1 MLLVLGAVAGLLC
14 SPIIGILVDIFGPV
28 LVLVP
33 SLVLEA
39 ISLVVWAYAH
49 TFEGLIASNLII
61 AVTGG
66 AVWGPGST
74 LLARLIDKEH
84 RQRAFGMSVLDLVDL
99 LRPALL
105 ISITRSHLLCCIC

>member
-14 SPIIGILVDIFGPV
+14 SPIIGILVDKFGPV

-49 TFEGLIASNLII
+49 TYEALIASNLII

-66 AVWGPGST
+66 AFWGPGST
-74 LLARLIDKEH
+74 
-84 RQRAFGMSVLDLVDL
+84 
-99 LRPALL
+99 
-105 ISITRSHLLCCIC
+105 